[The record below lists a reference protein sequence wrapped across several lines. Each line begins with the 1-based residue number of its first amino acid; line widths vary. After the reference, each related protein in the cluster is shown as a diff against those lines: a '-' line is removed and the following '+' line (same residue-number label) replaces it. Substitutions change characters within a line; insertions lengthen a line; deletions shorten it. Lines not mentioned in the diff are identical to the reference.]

1 MGKAA
6 NLYEDAGY
14 KLQGSSYVINK
25 LLGTTWLW
33 DRVRVVR
40 PIACGCPDFVGVGTC
55 CMQFLRLAIRH
66 NLQCCRRILQ

>member
-1 MGKAA
+1 VQVHAQVNYVGKAA

-40 PIACGCPDFVGVGTC
+40 PSSLSTVAFGKLVPQNVYKMTVK
-55 CMQFLRLAIRH
+55 
-66 NLQCCRRILQ
+66 